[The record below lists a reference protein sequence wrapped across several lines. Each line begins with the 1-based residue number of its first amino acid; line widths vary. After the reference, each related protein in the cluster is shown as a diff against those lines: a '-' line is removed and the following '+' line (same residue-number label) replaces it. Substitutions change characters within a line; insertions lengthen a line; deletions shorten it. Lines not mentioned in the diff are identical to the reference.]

1 MHTLVGQSVEVAGC
15 NLLNIDGRDA
25 LDTDFAGYTANLKDG
40 YRIAVSL

>member
-1 MHTLVGQSVEVAGC
+1 MRTMVGKSVGVAGC